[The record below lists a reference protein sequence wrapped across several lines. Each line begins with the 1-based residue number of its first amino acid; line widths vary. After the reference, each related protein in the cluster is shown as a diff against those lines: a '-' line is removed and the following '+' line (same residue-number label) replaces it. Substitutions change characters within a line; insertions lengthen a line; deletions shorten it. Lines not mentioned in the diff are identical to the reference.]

1 VVVVFQPAQV
11 RAYGYFHLRLAK
23 NDKIDAGLIADA
35 TAATKKIHAAPDARL
50 EPFAEHLTMIEQMGE
65 VIGLL
70 IVKDI
75 DARDPEGQVVA
86 LRRFLDVTS
95 REVLQRLKW
104 SIESVRRSLLDESV
118 TMLHRQTKLRQLD
131 LGALSGERTPELASG
146 ASESQLRGYVM
157 LISAKLPLVRNVKEF
172 ATLAADHLENVALGR
187 TSTTLTGRAEKVGP
201 GSPLAISVTRLAI
214 QLDHWQSLMVALGN
228 NVSGLEDA
236 IEHAWRENS
245 MNSNR
250 CDASRRR
257 SPRSS
262 GAGSAGRAQA
272 APPQVATISSC
283 SCSPRWRRSWR
294 CGPKALLLSSPTGPR
309 PCRPWGCSS

>member
-1 VVVVFQPAQV
+1 MAAALLAHVLEVFGGDYSLNRGGDDAQSTTGDSAGGDALRRYNGLDPTTPEPPRGILTFFQLNVLVEGLFNESLSPAAFFEQYDWLRKYREQTRHDQP
-11 RAYGYFHLRLAK
+11 G
-23 NDKIDAGLIADA
+23 
-35 TAATKKIHAAPDARL
+35 T
-50 EPFAEHLTMIEQMGE
+50 LTMIEQMGE

-214 QLDHWQSLMVALGN
+214 
-228 NVSGLEDA
+228 
-236 IEHAWRENS
+236 
-245 MNSNR
+245 
-250 CDASRRR
+250 R
-257 SPRSS
+257 SIT
-262 GAGSAGRAQA
+262 GS
-272 APPQVATISSC
+272 
-283 SCSPRWRRSWR
+283 RSWWR
-294 CGPKALLLSSPTGPR
+294 WATT
-309 PCRPWGCSS
+309 